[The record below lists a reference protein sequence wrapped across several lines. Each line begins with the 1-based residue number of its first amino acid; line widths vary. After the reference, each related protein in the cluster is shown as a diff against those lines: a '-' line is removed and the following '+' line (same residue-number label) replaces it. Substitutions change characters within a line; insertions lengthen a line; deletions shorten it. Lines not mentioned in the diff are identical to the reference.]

1 MVFTRFVEIGRVCL
15 ITYGKLEGKLCV
27 ILDVIDQN
35 KALVDG
41 PEIPRQKINFRR
53 ISLTDIKMDIKRSIK
68 TGKLDAAWKEQD
80 VDAKWAKTSWA
91 KKRVA
96 KTKRANLTDFQRFKA
111 MVLRKKVRLFVC
123 FLSVRLL
130 VFVCLVAGLS
140 VSLFVSRSVCPSVLC
155 MLACLSAY
163 LFVGPSG

>member
-123 FLSVRLL
+123 CVFLFYEIFKFSLRS
-130 VFVCLVAGLS
+130 LS
-140 VSLFVSRSVCPSVLC
+140 SRERESRSLTNQDRDRD
-155 MLACLSAY
+155 
-163 LFVGPSG
+163 

>member
-15 ITYGKLEGKLCV
+15 ITYGEFEGKVRTHLVSSSRDRTNHIIQSYHINHIQSYHTIISYTIISTNHFHHQLLQLCA

-41 PEIPRQKINFRR
+41 PEIPRQTINFRR

-80 VDAKWAKTSWA
+80 VDGQWAKTVS
-91 KKRVA
+91 KH
-96 KTKRANLTDFQRFKA
+96 TQTRAINDR
-111 MVLRKKVRLFVC
+111 
-123 FLSVRLL
+123 
-130 VFVCLVAGLS
+130 
-140 VSLFVSRSVCPSVLC
+140 
-155 MLACLSAY
+155 
-163 LFVGPSG
+163 

>member
-1 MVFTRFVEIGRVCL
+1 LKKEDKIRMVFTRFVEIGRVCL
-15 ITYGKLEGKLCV
+15 ITYGELEGKLCV

-91 KKRVA
+91 KKRVV

-111 MVLRKKVRLFVC
+111 MVLRKKVRLFVFCVCSC
-123 FLSVRLL
+123 FMKFLN
-130 VFVCLVAGLS
+130 
-140 VSLFVSRSVCPSVLC
+140 SLFDPSRRERERVSFPNESRP
-155 MLACLSAY
+155 
-163 LFVGPSG
+163 

>member
-1 MVFTRFVEIGRVCL
+1 M
-15 ITYGKLEGKLCV
+15 
-27 ILDVIDQN
+27 ILDVMDQN

-80 VDAKWAKTSWA
+80 IDAKWQKTSWA

-96 KTKRANLTDFQRFKA
+96 KTKRANLTDFRDSKLWFSE
-111 MVLRKKVRLFVC
+111 RR
-123 FLSVRLL
+123 L
-130 VFVCLVAGLS
+130 VFFYS
-140 VSLFVSRSVCPSVLC
+140 FTHSNFKSLWSSIL
-155 MLACLSAY
+155 L
-163 LFVGPSG
+163 

>member
-123 FLSVRLL
+123 FLC
-130 VFVCLVAGLS
+130 VFLFYDIFKFSFRSLS
-140 VSLFVSRSVCPSVLC
+140 SRERESRSRTNQDRDRD
-155 MLACLSAY
+155 
-163 LFVGPSG
+163 